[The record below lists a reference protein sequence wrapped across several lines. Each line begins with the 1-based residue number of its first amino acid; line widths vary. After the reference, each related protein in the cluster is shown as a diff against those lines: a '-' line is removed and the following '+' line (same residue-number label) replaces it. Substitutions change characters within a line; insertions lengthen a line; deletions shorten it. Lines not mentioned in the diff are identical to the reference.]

1 MAKQGRKTILNQEM
15 ADAIVN
21 GLKLGN
27 YMTTVADYVGVHPT
41 SIANWLRHGEELSKV
56 EDRELDETEQ
66 LFVMF
71 FLECKKARA
80 LSEMKALN
88 VIREASQSS
97 WQAAAWYLERTA
109 SDRWGRVV
117 RTEVTGAD
125 GGAIE
130 INADAVNRKLEALLD
145 KNAIDVGQ
153 DVVKSIT
160 QSVATRVD
168 DEETTSVGDVTDADG
183 TDTAQ

>member
-1 MAKQGRKTILNQEM
+1 
-15 ADAIVN
+15 
-21 GLKLGN
+21 
-27 YMTTVADYVGVHPT
+27 
-41 SIANWLRHGEELSKV
+41 
-56 EDRELDETEQ
+56 
-66 LFVMF
+66 MF

>member
-15 ADAIVN
+15 ADAIIN

-27 YMTTVADYVGVHPT
+27 YMTTVADYVGVTPV
-41 SIANWLRHGEELSKV
+41 SIANWLRKGEELSKV
-56 EDRELDETEQ
+56 EDRELDEIEQ
-66 LFVMF
+66 LFVF
-71 FLECKKARA
+71 FFFECKKARA

-88 VIREASQSS
+88 VIQQASQSS

-145 KNAIDVGQ
+145 KNVVDVEQ
-153 DVVKSIT
+153 DVVKSIAQT
-160 QSVATRVD
+160 VSAQVDEVGDETTPD
-168 DEETTSVGDVTDADG
+168 DE
-183 TDTAQ
+183 